1 MALRGPAPGDIYWA
15 LISHARGHSVQYT
28 GFTVNNMMIKC
39 RITRL
44 SDVRRIIY
52 YMRHPRVSGVV
63 FRSRIV
69 RRLVSGVNIKPSRD
83 IG

>member
-1 MALRGPAPGDIYWA
+1 
-15 LISHARGHSVQYT
+15 
-28 GFTVNNMMIKC
+28 MMIKC